1 MMNKILYS
9 TLTTIIL
16 FTVACEK
23 SKVIGTE
30 IISNDAIELRSELQ
44 DEGYIET
51 IVDTINK
58 QECYFEEWKK
68 TILTPVS
75 GLIEF
80 YDTDSN
86 WVATID
92 FGSGDCDQ
100 WASKIWDITVFPES
114 PEGEEQFSV
123 FSFYKKDK

>member
-1 MMNKILYS
+1 MMKNIFYL
-9 TLTTIIL
+9 TLTSFIL
-16 FTVACEK
+16 LTVACEK
-23 SKVIGTE
+23 SEDIGTE
-30 IISNDAIELRSELQ
+30 IISNDAVELRSELQ

-51 IVDTINK
+51 IVDSINK

-68 TILTPVS
+68 TVLTPVS

-92 FGSGDCDQ
+92 FGSGECDQ
-100 WASKIWDITVFPES
+100 WATKNWDVTVFPES
-114 PEGEEQFSV
+114 PEGEEKFSV
-123 FSFYKKDK
+123 FSFFKKEK

>member
-1 MMNKILYS
+1 MMKNIFLL
-9 TLTTIIL
+9 TLTSFIL
-16 FTVACEK
+16 LTVACEK
-23 SKVIGTE
+23 SEDIGTE

-51 IVDTINK
+51 IVDSINK

-68 TILTPVS
+68 TVLTPVS

-92 FGSGDCDQ
+92 FGSGECDQ
-100 WASKIWDITVFPES
+100 WATKTWDVNFFPDS
-114 PEGEEQFSV
+114 PEGEEKFSV
-123 FSFYKKDK
+123 FSFYKKEK

>member
-1 MMNKILYS
+1 MNKILYS
-9 TLTTIIL
+9 TLTTFIL

-30 IISNDAIELRSELQ
+30 ITSNDAIELRSELQ
-44 DEGYIET
+44 DEGYIEI
-51 IVDTINK
+51 IVDAINK
-58 QECYFEEWKK
+58 QECYFDEWKK
-68 TILTPVS
+68 TVLTPVS

-100 WASKIWDITVFPES
+100 WASKIWDINVFPES

>member
-1 MMNKILYS
+1 MMKNIFLL
-9 TLTTIIL
+9 TLTSFIL
-16 FTVACEK
+16 LTVACEK
-23 SKVIGTE
+23 SEDISTE

-51 IVDTINK
+51 IVDSINK

-68 TILTPVS
+68 TVLTPVS

-92 FGSGDCDQ
+92 FGSGECDQ
-100 WASKIWDITVFPES
+100 WATKTWDVNFFPDS
-114 PEGEEQFSV
+114 PEGEEKFSV
-123 FSFYKKDK
+123 FSFYKKEK

>member
-1 MMNKILYS
+1 MMNKILYL

-23 SKVIGTE
+23 SKEIGIE
-30 IISNDAIELRSELQ
+30 IISNVAIELRSELQ
-44 DEGYIET
+44 DKGYIET
-51 IVDTINK
+51 IVDSINK

-68 TILTPVS
+68 TVLTPVS

>member
-1 MMNKILYS
+1 MNKILYL
-9 TLTTIIL
+9 TLATFIL

-30 IISNDAIELRSELQ
+30 ITSNDAIELRSELQ

-51 IVDTINK
+51 IVDAINK
-58 QECYFEEWKK
+58 QECYFDEWKK
-68 TILTPVS
+68 TVLTPVS

-80 YDTDSN
+80 HDTDSN

-100 WASKIWDITVFPES
+100 WASKTWDINVFPES

>member
-1 MMNKILYS
+1 MMKKIFYL
-9 TLTTIIL
+9 TLTSIIIL
-16 FTVACEK
+16 TVSCEK
-23 SKVIGTE
+23 SKDIGTE

-51 IVDTINK
+51 IVDSINK
-58 QECYFEEWKK
+58 QECFFEEWKK

-92 FGSGDCDQ
+92 FGSGECDQ
-100 WASKIWDITVFPES
+100 WATKTWDVTVFPES
-114 PEGEEQFSV
+114 PKGEEKFSV
-123 FSFYKKDK
+123 FSFYKKEK

>member
-1 MMNKILYS
+1 MMRKIFYL
-9 TLTTIIL
+9 TLTSIIIL
-16 FTVACEK
+16 TVSCEK
-23 SKVIGTE
+23 SEDVGTE

-51 IVDTINK
+51 IVDSINK

-92 FGSGDCDQ
+92 FGSGECDQ
-100 WASKIWDITVFPES
+100 WATKTWDVTVFPES
-114 PEGEEQFSV
+114 PKGEEKFSV
-123 FSFYKKDK
+123 FSFYKKEK

>member
-1 MMNKILYS
+1 MMKNIFFL
-9 TLTTIIL
+9 TLTSFIL
-16 FTVACEK
+16 LTVACEK
-23 SKVIGTE
+23 SEDIGTE

-51 IVDTINK
+51 IVDSINK

-68 TILTPVS
+68 TVLTPVS

-92 FGSGDCDQ
+92 FGSGECDQ
-100 WASKIWDITVFPES
+100 WATKTWDVNFFPDS
-114 PEGEEQFSV
+114 PEGEEKFSV
-123 FSFYKKDK
+123 FSFFKKQK

>member
-1 MMNKILYS
+1 MNKILYL
-9 TLTTIIL
+9 TLISIIL

-23 SKVIGTE
+23 SKGISTE

-51 IVDTINK
+51 IVDAINK

-68 TILTPVS
+68 TVLTPVS

>member
-1 MMNKILYS
+1 MMNKILYF

-23 SKVIGTE
+23 SKEIGIE

-44 DEGYIET
+44 DKGYIET
-51 IVDTINK
+51 IVDSINK

-68 TILTPVS
+68 TVLTPVS
-75 GLIEF
+75 GQIEF

-100 WASKIWDITVFPES
+100 WASKIWDITVFPEN

-123 FSFYKKDK
+123 FSFFNKDK

>member
-1 MMNKILYS
+1 MMKNISYLILTS
-9 TLTTIIL
+9 FIL
-16 FTVACEK
+16 LTVACEK
-23 SKVIGTE
+23 SEDIGTE

-51 IVDTINK
+51 IVDSINK

-68 TILTPVS
+68 TVLTPVS

-92 FGSGDCDQ
+92 FGSGECDQ
-100 WASKIWDITVFPES
+100 WATKTWDVTVFTDS
-114 PEGEEQFSV
+114 PEGEEKFSV
-123 FSFYKKDK
+123 FSFYKKEK

>member
-1 MMNKILYS
+1 MMNNILYL
-9 TLTTIIL
+9 TLTTFIL

-30 IISNDAIELRSELQ
+30 ITSNDAIELRSELQ

-51 IVDTINK
+51 IVDAINK
-58 QECYFEEWKK
+58 QECYFDEWKK
-68 TILTPVS
+68 TVLTPVS

-100 WASKIWDITVFPES
+100 WASKTWDINVFPES

>member
-1 MMNKILYS
+1 MKKIFYL
-9 TLTTIIL
+9 TLTSIIL

-23 SKVIGTE
+23 SEDVGAE
-30 IISNDAIELRSELQ
+30 IISNDALDLRYHLQ
-44 DEGYIET
+44 DEGYTET
-51 IVDTINK
+51 IVDAINK
-58 QECYFEEWKK
+58 KECYFEEWKK
-68 TILTPVS
+68 TVLTPVS

-100 WASKIWDITVFPES
+100 WATKTWDINVFPES

-123 FSFYKKDK
+123 LSFYKKEK

>member
-1 MMNKILYS
+1 MINKILYL
-9 TLTTIIL
+9 TLTTFIL

-30 IISNDAIELRSELQ
+30 ITSNDAIELRSELQ

-51 IVDTINK
+51 IVDAINK
-58 QECYFEEWKK
+58 QECYFDEWKK
-68 TILTPVS
+68 TVLTPVS

-100 WASKIWDITVFPES
+100 WASKTWDINVFPES

>member
-1 MMNKILYS
+1 MKKIFYL
-9 TLTTIIL
+9 TLSSIIL
-16 FTVACEK
+16 LTVACEK
-23 SKVIGTE
+23 SEDIGIE
-30 IISNDAIELRSELQ
+30 IISNDAMELRFELQ
-44 DEGYIET
+44 NEGYIET
-51 IVDTINK
+51 IVDSINK
-58 QECYFEEWKK
+58 QDCYFEEWKK
-68 TILTPVS
+68 TVLTPVS

-123 FSFYKKDK
+123 FSFFNKDK

>member
-1 MMNKILYS
+1 MMKKIFYLI
-9 TLTTIIL
+9 LTSVIL
-16 FTVACEK
+16 LTFACEK
-23 SKVIGTE
+23 SEDIGTE
-30 IISNDAIELRSELQ
+30 IISNDALELRSELQ

-51 IVDTINK
+51 IVDSINK

-68 TILTPVS
+68 TVLTPVS

>member
-1 MMNKILYS
+1 MMKNIFFL
-9 TLTTIIL
+9 TLTSFIL
-16 FTVACEK
+16 LTVACEK
-23 SKVIGTE
+23 SEDIGTE

-51 IVDTINK
+51 IVDSINK

-68 TILTPVS
+68 TVLTPVS

-92 FGSGDCDQ
+92 FGSGECDQ
-100 WASKIWDITVFPES
+100 WATKTWDVNFFPDS
-114 PEGEEQFSV
+114 PEGEEKFSV
-123 FSFYKKDK
+123 FSFYKKEK

>member
-1 MMNKILYS
+1 MKKIFYL
-9 TLTTIIL
+9 TLSSIIL
-16 FTVACEK
+16 LTVACEK
-23 SKVIGTE
+23 SEDIGTE
-30 IISNDAIELRSELQ
+30 IISNDAMELRFELQ
-44 DEGYIET
+44 NEGYIET
-51 IVDTINK
+51 IVDSINK
-58 QECYFEEWKK
+58 QDCYFEEWKK
-68 TILTPVS
+68 TVLTPVS

-123 FSFYKKDK
+123 FSFFNKDK

>member
-1 MMNKILYS
+1 MMRKIFYL
-9 TLTTIIL
+9 TLTSIIIL
-16 FTVACEK
+16 TVSCEK
-23 SKVIGTE
+23 SEDVGTE

-51 IVDTINK
+51 IVDSINK
-58 QECYFEEWKK
+58 QECFFEEWKK

-92 FGSGDCDQ
+92 FGSGECDQ
-100 WASKIWDITVFPES
+100 WATKTWDVTVFPES
-114 PEGEEQFSV
+114 PKGEEKFSV
-123 FSFYKKDK
+123 FSFYKKEK